1 MNDRKP
7 AHEAYSA
14 GYSPLVVE
22 ALSERDLQVE
32 AAFFLPYLEPGMS
45 LLDCG
50 CGPGAMTVDLAKI
63 VAPGQVVGI
72 DRHEPQLELGRQ
84 KATAAG
90 VDNVRFEQGDIYSL
104 PFEDGA
110 LDAVFAHAVIYHLAR
125 PEAALAEI
133 RRVLKRGGLVGIRDA
148 DFDRDIK
155 TPLNPALESGFSLM
169 DRVLAHS
176 GAQLAFGRT
185 QREVLRRAGFVD
197 IVASAS
203 FDHFGTPDRAKA
215 FSEYWAYYVGE
226 LHRDLILENGWADQT
241 QIDEVLAAF
250 RAWGEHPDAFYA
262 RCRCE
267 AVALSPS

>member
-1 MNDRKP
+1 MSDRES

-14 GYSPLVVE
+14 GYSPLVVQ
-22 ALSERDLQVE
+22 ALAERDLQVE
-32 AAFFLPYLEPGMS
+32 AAFFLPYLESGMN

-72 DRHEPQLELGRQ
+72 DRHEPQLEVGRQ
-84 KATAAG
+84 KAAAAG
-90 VDNVRFEQGDIYSL
+90 LDNVRFEQGDIYSL
-104 PFEDGA
+104 PFADGT

-133 RRVLKRGGLVGIRDA
+133 RRVLEPGGLVGIRDA

-155 TPLNPALESGFSLM
+155 TPTNPALERAFSLM
-169 DRVLAHS
+169 DRVLEHS
-176 GAQLAFGRT
+176 GAQLTFGRT
-185 QREVLRRAGFVD
+185 QRAALRRAGFVD

-203 FDHFGTPDRAKA
+203 YDHFGTPDRAKA

-241 QIDEVLAAF
+241 QIDEALAAF
-250 RAWGEHPDAFYA
+250 RAWGDDPDAFYA

-267 AVALSPS
+267 AVARAPA